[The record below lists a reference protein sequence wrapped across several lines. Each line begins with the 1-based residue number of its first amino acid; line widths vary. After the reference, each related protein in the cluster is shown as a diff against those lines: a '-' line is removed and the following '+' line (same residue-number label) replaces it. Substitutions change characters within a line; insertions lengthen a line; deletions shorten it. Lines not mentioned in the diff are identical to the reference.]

1 MLKPSI
7 EFNYLDDEVVK
18 FYPYRT
24 AVVTNYLIKVHLN
37 SDDYV
42 WLNYMLEDA
51 GHHIDNHIVFTTKN
65 GAYWL
70 HDNHLY
76 VGTVDSVKEGSY

>member
-1 MLKPSI
+1 MLNPSI
-7 EFNYLDDEVVK
+7 EFHYRDDEVIK

-24 AVVTNYLIKVHLN
+24 AVVTDYLIKVHLN

-42 WLNYMLEDA
+42 WLRYMLEDA
-51 GHHIDNHIVFTTKN
+51 GHQIDNHIVFTTKR

-76 VGTVDSVKEGSY
+76 VGTVDSVKEGAY

>member
-7 EFNYLDDEVVK
+7 EFNYLDDEVIK

-42 WLNYMLEDA
+42 WLSYMLKDA
-51 GHHIDNHIVFTTKN
+51 GHQIDNHIVFTTKN

-70 HDNHLY
+70 RDNHLY